1 MSNPFLKIIQPIPI
15 KEPLGIN
22 EQALSK
28 MEALA
33 IRHNLFPLLYVQL
46 QKYNRLC
53 NEGGGIQDYLQKKKT
68 LFLTIAARSMQ
79 QETIEKE
86 IVSLFSSKDIPSIV
100 IKGNRIAKD
109 IYNDPNCRNSSDID
123 ILIKQSDVHSADKI
137 LSEKGFKRPDKNPIG
152 FWISRLHH
160 AQYRHPNWKD
170 FIEIHWHFGI
180 PGFFNLNSAQ
190 IWHEIKQ
197 NNSGQLRLSP
207 EMTFILLLMHHHMH
221 AFRDLKILLDIVW
234 AAHAYEREI
243 RWTRLPEKLRSIGLV
258 KTTKIALKQA
268 RSLWG
273 NDFFKGSE
281 LWRFKAEMEKMHP
294 KVPGFLNAYFKLQV
308 EDRNLHQIKKD
319 DIFFRFALDHWLTIL
334 FSFLKTA
341 FPFPDA
347 IKQLYDDQRNWRLPK
362 NYLRFVKW
370 RLEEWKGF

>member
-1 MSNPFLKIIQPIPI
+1 MSNLFLKIILPYPI
-15 KEPLGIN
+15 EAPLCIN
-22 EQALSK
+22 AQALSK
-28 MEALA
+28 MEELA

-53 NEGGGIQDYLQKKKT
+53 NEGGGIQDYLKKKKT
-68 LFLTIAARSMQ
+68 LFLKIAARSMQ

-100 IKGNRIAKD
+100 IKGNQIAKD

-123 ILIKQSDVHSADKI
+123 ILIKQSDIRSADKI
-137 LSEKGFKRPDKNPIG
+137 LSDNGFERPDQNPIG

-160 AQYRHPNWKD
+160 AQYRHPNRKD

-180 PGFFNLNSAQ
+180 PEFFDLNSVQ
-190 IWHEIKQ
+190 IWNEIKQ

-234 AAHAYEREI
+234 AANAYEREI
-243 RWTRLPEKLRSIGLV
+243 GWTRLPEKLKRIGLV
-258 KTTKIALKQA
+258 KTTRIALNQM

-273 NDFFKGSE
+273 DDFFKSSM
-281 LWRFKAEMEKMHP
+281 LWQLKAEMNKMRP
-294 KVPGFLNAYFKLQV
+294 RVPAFLNTYFTIQLEARSFLQT
-308 EDRNLHQIKKD
+308 KKD
-319 DIFFRFALDHWLTIL
+319 DIFFRFALDHWSTIL

-341 FPFPDA
+341 FPFPEA
-347 IKQLYDDQRNWRLPK
+347 IKELYGDQRNWRLPK

-370 RLEEWKGF
+370 RLAKWKSF